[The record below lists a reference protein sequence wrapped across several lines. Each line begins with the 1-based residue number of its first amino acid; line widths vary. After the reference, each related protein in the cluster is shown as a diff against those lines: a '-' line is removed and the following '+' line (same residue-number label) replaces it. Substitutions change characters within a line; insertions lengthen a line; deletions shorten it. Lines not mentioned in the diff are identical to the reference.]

1 MKLPVIFAGHGS
13 PMIALEDNELTK
25 EFQKIGERVVSEFEK
40 PKAILSFS
48 AHWFTRGTYVQSDP
62 EPRQVYDMYGFPK
75 ELYEVQYHPKGCQE
89 LTDDILALLPDI
101 SINDDWGIEGPQN
114 AYDIGKA
121 LAPLREKG
129 YLLLGS
135 GNIVHNLRRLEWDNP
150 NGSPQADRFD
160 AFITGLVKKERQ
172 RKNHPLRR
180 QPRRRLRRPDSR
192 PLPPL
197 TLYTRRRPGRKT
209 RDLQQRKKHRIPLHD
224 RIFIWIWGEVKRG
237 NDDGSGEKPNNLAA
251 LGNCTPFCHFVSV
264 CVILV
269 PRQVFSILMDIIER
283 TPYRFHLR
291 FVFKSLLIT

>member
-40 PKAILSFS
+40 PKAIISFS

-135 GNIVHNLRRLEWDNP
+135 GNIVHNLRRLEWDTP
-150 NGSPQADRFD
+150 TAPRRPTASTPSSRGSSKRE
-160 AFITGLVKKERQ
+160 TTKKSSTT
-172 RKNHPLRR
+172 KTTPTPPR
-180 QPRRRLRRPDSR
+180 QPTTSSP
-192 PLPPL
+192 
-197 TLYTRRRPGRKT
+197 Y
-209 RDLQQRKKHRIPLHD
+209 
-224 RIFIWIWGEVKRG
+224 FI
-237 NDDGSGEKPNNLAA
+237 
-251 LGNCTPFCHFVSV
+251 H
-264 CVILV
+264 
-269 PRQVFSILMDIIER
+269 
-283 TPYRFHLR
+283 
-291 FVFKSLLIT
+291 

>member
-1 MKLPVIFAGHGS
+1 MMKLPVIFAGHGS

-101 SINDDWGIEGPQN
+101 SINDDWGIDHGTWTVLVHMFPGAPIPVVQLSIDGIEGPQN

-150 NGSPQADRFD
+150 NGSPQARPLRRLHHG
-160 AFITGLVKKERQ
+160 ARQKERQ

-180 QPRRRLRRPDSR
+180 QPDAAYAAPTADHFL
-192 PLPPL
+192 PL
-197 TLYTRRRPGRKT
+197 LYTLGAA
-209 RDLQQRKKHRIPLHD
+209 Q
-224 RIFIWIWGEVKRG
+224 
-237 NDDGSGEKPNNLAA
+237 GEKPEIFNNVRNT
-251 LGNCTPFCHFVSV
+251 G
-264 CVILV
+264 
-269 PRQVFSILMDIIER
+269 
-283 TPYRFHLR
+283 
-291 FVFKSLLIT
+291 SLSMTGYLFGFGEK

>member
-160 AFITGLVKKERQ
+160 AAYAAPTADHFL
-172 RKNHPLRR
+172 PL
-180 QPRRRLRRPDSR
+180 
-192 PLPPL
+192 
-197 TLYTRRRPGRKT
+197 LYTLGAA
-209 RDLQQRKKHRIPLHD
+209 Q
-224 RIFIWIWGEVKRG
+224 
-237 NDDGSGEKPNNLAA
+237 GEKPEIFNNVRNT
-251 LGNCTPFCHFVSV
+251 G
-264 CVILV
+264 
-269 PRQVFSILMDIIER
+269 
-283 TPYRFHLR
+283 
-291 FVFKSLLIT
+291 SLSMTGYLFGFGEK

>member
-89 LTDDILALLPDI
+89 LTDDILALLPDT
-101 SINDDWGIEGPQN
+101 SINDDWGIDHGTWTVLVHMFPGAPIPVVQLSIDGIEGPQS

-160 AFITGLVKKERQ
+160 AAYAAPTADHFL
-172 RKNHPLRR
+172 PL
-180 QPRRRLRRPDSR
+180 
-192 PLPPL
+192 
-197 TLYTRRRPGRKT
+197 LYTLGAA
-209 RDLQQRKKHRIPLHD
+209 Q
-224 RIFIWIWGEVKRG
+224 
-237 NDDGSGEKPNNLAA
+237 GEKPEIFNNVRNT
-251 LGNCTPFCHFVSV
+251 G
-264 CVILV
+264 
-269 PRQVFSILMDIIER
+269 
-283 TPYRFHLR
+283 
-291 FVFKSLLIT
+291 SLSMTGYLFGFGEK

>member
-48 AHWFTRGTYVQSDP
+48 AHWFTRGTYVQRDP

-135 GNIVHNLRRLEWDNP
+135 GNIVHNLRRLEWDTP
-150 NGSPQADRFD
+150 TAPRRPTASTPSSRGSSKRE
-160 AFITGLVKKERQ
+160 TTKKSSTT
-172 RKNHPLRR
+172 KTTPTPPR
-180 QPRRRLRRPDSR
+180 QPTTSSP
-192 PLPPL
+192 
-197 TLYTRRRPGRKT
+197 Y
-209 RDLQQRKKHRIPLHD
+209 
-224 RIFIWIWGEVKRG
+224 FI
-237 NDDGSGEKPNNLAA
+237 
-251 LGNCTPFCHFVSV
+251 H
-264 CVILV
+264 
-269 PRQVFSILMDIIER
+269 
-283 TPYRFHLR
+283 
-291 FVFKSLLIT
+291 

>member
-13 PMIALEDNELTK
+13 PIIALEDNELTK

-135 GNIVHNLRRLEWDNP
+135 GNIVHNLRRLEWDTP
-150 NGSPQADRFD
+150 TAPRRPTASTPSSRGSSKRE
-160 AFITGLVKKERQ
+160 TTKKSSTT
-172 RKNHPLRR
+172 KTTPTPPR
-180 QPRRRLRRPDSR
+180 QPTTSSP
-192 PLPPL
+192 
-197 TLYTRRRPGRKT
+197 Y
-209 RDLQQRKKHRIPLHD
+209 
-224 RIFIWIWGEVKRG
+224 FI
-237 NDDGSGEKPNNLAA
+237 
-251 LGNCTPFCHFVSV
+251 H
-264 CVILV
+264 
-269 PRQVFSILMDIIER
+269 
-283 TPYRFHLR
+283 
-291 FVFKSLLIT
+291 

>member
-121 LAPLREKG
+121 LAPLRENG

-135 GNIVHNLRRLEWDNP
+135 GNIVHNLRRLEWDTP
-150 NGSPQADRFD
+150 TAPRRPTASTPSSRGSSKRE
-160 AFITGLVKKERQ
+160 TTKKSSTT
-172 RKNHPLRR
+172 KTTPTPPR
-180 QPRRRLRRPDSR
+180 QPTTSSP
-192 PLPPL
+192 
-197 TLYTRRRPGRKT
+197 Y
-209 RDLQQRKKHRIPLHD
+209 
-224 RIFIWIWGEVKRG
+224 FI
-237 NDDGSGEKPNNLAA
+237 
-251 LGNCTPFCHFVSV
+251 H
-264 CVILV
+264 
-269 PRQVFSILMDIIER
+269 
-283 TPYRFHLR
+283 
-291 FVFKSLLIT
+291 

>member
-1 MKLPVIFAGHGS
+1 MMKLPVIFAGHGS

-121 LAPLREKG
+121 LAPLRENG

-135 GNIVHNLRRLEWDNP
+135 GNIVHNLRRLEWDTP
-150 NGSPQADRFD
+150 TAPRRPTASTPSSRGSSKRE
-160 AFITGLVKKERQ
+160 TTKKSSTT
-172 RKNHPLRR
+172 KTTPTPPR
-180 QPRRRLRRPDSR
+180 QPTTSSP
-192 PLPPL
+192 
-197 TLYTRRRPGRKT
+197 Y
-209 RDLQQRKKHRIPLHD
+209 
-224 RIFIWIWGEVKRG
+224 FI
-237 NDDGSGEKPNNLAA
+237 
-251 LGNCTPFCHFVSV
+251 H
-264 CVILV
+264 
-269 PRQVFSILMDIIER
+269 
-283 TPYRFHLR
+283 
-291 FVFKSLLIT
+291 

>member
-101 SINDDWGIEGPQN
+101 SINDDWGIDHGTWTVLVHMFPGAPIPVVQLSIDGIEGPQN

-135 GNIVHNLRRLEWDNP
+135 GNIVHNLRRLEWDTP
-150 NGSPQADRFD
+150 TAPRRPTASTPSSRGSSKRE
-160 AFITGLVKKERQ
+160 TTKKSSTT
-172 RKNHPLRR
+172 KTTPTPPR
-180 QPRRRLRRPDSR
+180 QPTTSSP
-192 PLPPL
+192 
-197 TLYTRRRPGRKT
+197 Y
-209 RDLQQRKKHRIPLHD
+209 
-224 RIFIWIWGEVKRG
+224 FI
-237 NDDGSGEKPNNLAA
+237 
-251 LGNCTPFCHFVSV
+251 H
-264 CVILV
+264 
-269 PRQVFSILMDIIER
+269 
-283 TPYRFHLR
+283 
-291 FVFKSLLIT
+291 

>member
-1 MKLPVIFAGHGS
+1 MMKLPVIFAGHGS

-135 GNIVHNLRRLEWDNP
+135 GNIVHNLRRLEWDTP
-150 NGSPQADRFD
+150 TAPRRPTASTPSSRGSSKRE
-160 AFITGLVKKERQ
+160 TTKKSSTT
-172 RKNHPLRR
+172 KTTPTPPR
-180 QPRRRLRRPDSR
+180 QPTTSSP
-192 PLPPL
+192 
-197 TLYTRRRPGRKT
+197 Y
-209 RDLQQRKKHRIPLHD
+209 
-224 RIFIWIWGEVKRG
+224 FI
-237 NDDGSGEKPNNLAA
+237 
-251 LGNCTPFCHFVSV
+251 H
-264 CVILV
+264 
-269 PRQVFSILMDIIER
+269 
-283 TPYRFHLR
+283 
-291 FVFKSLLIT
+291 

>member
-25 EFQKIGERVVSEFEK
+25 EFQKIGESVVSEFEK

-135 GNIVHNLRRLEWDNP
+135 GNIVHNLRRLEWDTP
-150 NGSPQADRFD
+150 TAPRRPTASTPSSRGSSKRE
-160 AFITGLVKKERQ
+160 TTKKSSTT
-172 RKNHPLRR
+172 KTTPTPPR
-180 QPRRRLRRPDSR
+180 QPITSSP
-192 PLPPL
+192 
-197 TLYTRRRPGRKT
+197 Y
-209 RDLQQRKKHRIPLHD
+209 
-224 RIFIWIWGEVKRG
+224 FI
-237 NDDGSGEKPNNLAA
+237 
-251 LGNCTPFCHFVSV
+251 H
-264 CVILV
+264 
-269 PRQVFSILMDIIER
+269 
-283 TPYRFHLR
+283 
-291 FVFKSLLIT
+291 

>member
-101 SINDDWGIEGPQN
+101 SINDDWGIEGPQS

-160 AFITGLVKKERQ
+160 AAYAAPTADHFL
-172 RKNHPLRR
+172 PL
-180 QPRRRLRRPDSR
+180 
-192 PLPPL
+192 
-197 TLYTRRRPGRKT
+197 LYTLGAA
-209 RDLQQRKKHRIPLHD
+209 Q
-224 RIFIWIWGEVKRG
+224 
-237 NDDGSGEKPNNLAA
+237 GEKPEIFNNVRNT
-251 LGNCTPFCHFVSV
+251 G
-264 CVILV
+264 
-269 PRQVFSILMDIIER
+269 
-283 TPYRFHLR
+283 
-291 FVFKSLLIT
+291 SLSMTGYLFGFGEK

>member
-101 SINDDWGIEGPQN
+101 SINDDWGIEGTQN

-160 AFITGLVKKERQ
+160 AFITGLVKKRDNE
-172 RKNHPLRR
+172 KIIHYEDNPDAADAAPTADHFLPL
-180 QPRRRLRRPDSR
+180 
-192 PLPPL
+192 
-197 TLYTRRRPGRKT
+197 LYTLGAA
-209 RDLQQRKKHRIPLHD
+209 Q
-224 RIFIWIWGEVKRG
+224 
-237 NDDGSGEKPNNLAA
+237 GEKPEIFNNVRNT
-251 LGNCTPFCHFVSV
+251 G
-264 CVILV
+264 
-269 PRQVFSILMDIIER
+269 
-283 TPYRFHLR
+283 
-291 FVFKSLLIT
+291 SLPMTGYLFGFGEK

>member
-160 AFITGLVKKERQ
+160 AFITGLVKKRDNE
-172 RKNHPLRR
+172 KIIHYEDNPDAADAAPTADHFLPL
-180 QPRRRLRRPDSR
+180 
-192 PLPPL
+192 
-197 TLYTRRRPGRKT
+197 LYTRRRPGRKT
-209 RDLQQRKKHRIPLHD
+209 RDLQQRKKHRIPPHD

-251 LGNCTPFCHFVSV
+251 LGNCTPSCHSV
-264 CVILV
+264 
-269 PRQVFSILMDIIER
+269 
-283 TPYRFHLR
+283 TPFLAEAG
-291 FVFKSLLIT
+291 FLDSDG

>member
-1 MKLPVIFAGHGS
+1 MKLPVIFAVHGS

-135 GNIVHNLRRLEWDNP
+135 GNIVHNLRRLEWDTP
-150 NGSPQADRFD
+150 TAPRRPTASTPSSRGSSKRE
-160 AFITGLVKKERQ
+160 TTKKSSTT
-172 RKNHPLRR
+172 KTTPTPPR
-180 QPRRRLRRPDSR
+180 QPTTSSP
-192 PLPPL
+192 
-197 TLYTRRRPGRKT
+197 Y
-209 RDLQQRKKHRIPLHD
+209 
-224 RIFIWIWGEVKRG
+224 FI
-237 NDDGSGEKPNNLAA
+237 
-251 LGNCTPFCHFVSV
+251 H
-264 CVILV
+264 
-269 PRQVFSILMDIIER
+269 
-283 TPYRFHLR
+283 
-291 FVFKSLLIT
+291 

>member
-135 GNIVHNLRRLEWDNP
+135 GNIVHNLRRLEWDTP
-150 NGSPQADRFD
+150 TAPRRPTASTPSSRGSSKRE
-160 AFITGLVKKERQ
+160 TTKKSSTT
-172 RKNHPLRR
+172 KTTPTPPR
-180 QPRRRLRRPDSR
+180 QPTTSSP
-192 PLPPL
+192 
-197 TLYTRRRPGRKT
+197 Y
-209 RDLQQRKKHRIPLHD
+209 
-224 RIFIWIWGEVKRG
+224 FI
-237 NDDGSGEKPNNLAA
+237 
-251 LGNCTPFCHFVSV
+251 H
-264 CVILV
+264 
-269 PRQVFSILMDIIER
+269 
-283 TPYRFHLR
+283 
-291 FVFKSLLIT
+291 

>member
-25 EFQKIGERVVSEFEK
+25 EFQKIGERVISEFEK

-62 EPRQVYDMYGFPK
+62 EPRQVYDMYGFQK

-101 SINDDWGIEGPQN
+101 SINDDWGIDHGTWTVLVHMFPGAPIPVVQLSIDGIEGPQN

-160 AFITGLVKKERQ
+160 AFITGLVKKRDNE
-172 RKNHPLRR
+172 KIIHYEDNPDAAYAAPTADHFLPL
-180 QPRRRLRRPDSR
+180 
-192 PLPPL
+192 
-197 TLYTRRRPGRKT
+197 LYTLGAA
-209 RDLQQRKKHRIPLHD
+209 Q
-224 RIFIWIWGEVKRG
+224 
-237 NDDGSGEKPNNLAA
+237 GEKPEIFNNVRNT
-251 LGNCTPFCHFVSV
+251 G
-264 CVILV
+264 
-269 PRQVFSILMDIIER
+269 
-283 TPYRFHLR
+283 
-291 FVFKSLLIT
+291 SLSMTGYLFGFGEK

>member
-160 AFITGLVKKERQ
+160 AAYAAPTADHFL
-172 RKNHPLRR
+172 PL
-180 QPRRRLRRPDSR
+180 
-192 PLPPL
+192 
-197 TLYTRRRPGRKT
+197 LYTLGAAQEEKPE
-209 RDLQQRKKHRIPLHD
+209 
-224 RIFIWIWGEVKRG
+224 IFNNVR
-237 NDDGSGEKPNNLAA
+237 NTGSLSMTGYLFGFGEK
-251 LGNCTPFCHFVSV
+251 
-264 CVILV
+264 
-269 PRQVFSILMDIIER
+269 
-283 TPYRFHLR
+283 
-291 FVFKSLLIT
+291 

>member
-1 MKLPVIFAGHGS
+1 MMKLPVIFAGHGS

-251 LGNCTPFCHFVSV
+251 LGNCTPSCHSV
-264 CVILV
+264 
-269 PRQVFSILMDIIER
+269 
-283 TPYRFHLR
+283 TPFLAEAG
-291 FVFKSLLIT
+291 FLDSDG

>member
-160 AFITGLVKKERQ
+160 AFITGLVKKRDNE
-172 RKNHPLRR
+172 KIIHYEDNPDAAYAAPTADHFLPL
-180 QPRRRLRRPDSR
+180 L
-192 PLPPL
+192 
-197 TLYTRRRPGRKT
+197 LYTRRRPGRKT

-251 LGNCTPFCHFVSV
+251 LGNCTPSCHSV
-264 CVILV
+264 
-269 PRQVFSILMDIIER
+269 
-283 TPYRFHLR
+283 TPFLAEAG
-291 FVFKSLLIT
+291 FLDSDG

>member
-62 EPRQVYDMYGFPK
+62 EPRQVYDLYGFPK

-135 GNIVHNLRRLEWDNP
+135 GNIVHNLRRLEWDTP
-150 NGSPQADRFD
+150 TAPRRPTASTPSSRGSSKRE
-160 AFITGLVKKERQ
+160 TTKKSSTT
-172 RKNHPLRR
+172 KTTPTPPR
-180 QPRRRLRRPDSR
+180 QPTTSSP
-192 PLPPL
+192 
-197 TLYTRRRPGRKT
+197 Y
-209 RDLQQRKKHRIPLHD
+209 
-224 RIFIWIWGEVKRG
+224 FI
-237 NDDGSGEKPNNLAA
+237 
-251 LGNCTPFCHFVSV
+251 H
-264 CVILV
+264 
-269 PRQVFSILMDIIER
+269 
-283 TPYRFHLR
+283 
-291 FVFKSLLIT
+291 

>member
-25 EFQKIGERVVSEFEK
+25 EFQKIGESVVSEFEK

-135 GNIVHNLRRLEWDNP
+135 GNIVHNLRRLEWDTP
-150 NGSPQADRFD
+150 TAPRRPTASTPSSRGSSKRE
-160 AFITGLVKKERQ
+160 TTKKSSTT
-172 RKNHPLRR
+172 KTTPTPPR
-180 QPRRRLRRPDSR
+180 QPTTSSP
-192 PLPPL
+192 
-197 TLYTRRRPGRKT
+197 Y
-209 RDLQQRKKHRIPLHD
+209 
-224 RIFIWIWGEVKRG
+224 FI
-237 NDDGSGEKPNNLAA
+237 
-251 LGNCTPFCHFVSV
+251 H
-264 CVILV
+264 
-269 PRQVFSILMDIIER
+269 
-283 TPYRFHLR
+283 
-291 FVFKSLLIT
+291 

>member
-135 GNIVHNLRRLEWDNP
+135 GNIVHNLRRLEWDTP
-150 NGSPQADRFD
+150 TAPRRPTASTPSSRGSSKRE
-160 AFITGLVKKERQ
+160 TTKKSSTT
-172 RKNHPLRR
+172 KTTPTPPR
-180 QPRRRLRRPDSR
+180 QPITSSP
-192 PLPPL
+192 
-197 TLYTRRRPGRKT
+197 Y
-209 RDLQQRKKHRIPLHD
+209 
-224 RIFIWIWGEVKRG
+224 FI
-237 NDDGSGEKPNNLAA
+237 
-251 LGNCTPFCHFVSV
+251 H
-264 CVILV
+264 
-269 PRQVFSILMDIIER
+269 
-283 TPYRFHLR
+283 
-291 FVFKSLLIT
+291 